1 MKKSIFAAVLGSVF
15 LFSAAAKAD
24 VDVAKADAFVRKV
37 TSEGIEEII
46 NAPVSQAVKDQRFE
60 KLFNDALD
68 LDFIGQFVLGR
79 YWKIATPEQRKDFIK
94 VYRELNIKTW
104 SARFD
109 EFKGKSF
116 VFVGSTPSTSKN
128 QVFINSTVAM
138 NQGAPAKVIWRVK
151 QTGSSFKIVDII
163 IENVSLAITA
173 RNEYTAFIKNNGGNI
188 NALIADLQKKVKA
201 PVKPA
206 GK

>member
-46 NAPVSQAVKDQRFE
+46 NAPVSQDVKDQRFE

-79 YWKIATPEQRKDFIK
+79 YWKIATPEQRKNFIK

-138 NQGAPAKVIWRVK
+138 NQGAPAKVVWRVK
-151 QTGSSFKIVDII
+151 QTGNSFKIVDII

>member
-1 MKKSIFAAVLGSVF
+1 MKKSIFAAILASVF
-15 LFSAAAKAD
+15 LFATGARAD
-24 VDVAKADAFVRKV
+24 IDVAKADAFVQKV
-37 TSEGIEEII
+37 TNEGIEDII
-46 NAPVSQAVKDQRFE
+46 NADVPQKVKDERFE
-60 KLFNDALD
+60 KLFNSALD

-79 YWKIATPEQRKDFIK
+79 YWKTATPEQRKAFIK
-94 VYRELNIKTW
+94 VYRELNVKTW

-116 VFVGSTPSTSKN
+116 KFVGSTPSNSKN

-138 NQGAPAKVIWRVK
+138 DEGEPAKVVWRVK
-151 QTGSSFKIVDII
+151 QTGSTFKIVDII

-173 RNEYTAFIKNNGGNI
+173 RNEYSAFIKNNAGGI
-188 NALIADLQKKVKA
+188 DALIADLQKKVKA

>member
-138 NQGAPAKVIWRVK
+138 NQGAPAKVVWRVK

>member
-1 MKKSIFAAVLGSVF
+1 MKKSIFAAILGSIF
-15 LFSAAAKAD
+15 LFSANAKAD
-24 VDVAKADAFVRKV
+24 IDVAKADEFVRNV
-37 TSEGIEEII
+37 TSNGIEEII
-46 NAPVSQAVKDQRFE
+46 NANVSQEVKDQRFE
-60 KLFNDALD
+60 KLFNESLD

-79 YWKIATPEQRKDFIK
+79 YWKTATPDQRKNFIA
-94 VYRELNIKTW
+94 VYRELNVKTW

-116 VFVGSTPSTSKN
+116 VFSGSTPSNSPN
-128 QVFINSTVAM
+128 QVFINSSVAM
-138 NQGAPAKVIWRVK
+138 NQGEPARVIWRVK
-151 QTGSSFKIVDII
+151 QTGNNFKIIDII

-173 RNEYTAFIKNNGGNI
+173 RNEYSAFIKNNAGGI
-188 NALIADLQKKVKA
+188 DALISDLQEKVKR